1 MYPQS
6 LNTAEQAGE
15 ISSTNLKIYLCLSGR
30 LSKCIT
36 RAEILQFG
44 QCHLKRLQAKG
55 LFPYGLPSEAT
66 LCRVFQSTISTTF
79 DYATRLAEII
89 EVVHQPVISERRITF
104 DIVSKE
110 VAFLFVGMGLVISI
124 LGSALYFATRPNHDR
139 IDNDLKYR
147 YILMKGEATSERI
160 SELENLFGINRD
172 NTKIRQMLKDV
183 EDYERT
189 VKAKAALDEQNRL
202 RQQET
207 QKLKDKMESI
217 KRK

>member
-1 MYPQS
+1 M
-6 LNTAEQAGE
+6 
-15 ISSTNLKIYLCLSGR
+15 
-30 LSKCIT
+30 
-36 RAEILQFG
+36 
-44 QCHLKRLQAKG
+44 QAKG